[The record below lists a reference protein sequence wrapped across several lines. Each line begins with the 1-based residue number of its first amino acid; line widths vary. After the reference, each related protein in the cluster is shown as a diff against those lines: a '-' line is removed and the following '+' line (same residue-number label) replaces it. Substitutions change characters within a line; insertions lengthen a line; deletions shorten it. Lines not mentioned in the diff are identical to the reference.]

1 MPDRPLV
8 RDLLAE
14 VDDAFLKSLVEAY
27 LTLPPDSPDAHA
39 AAIAQS
45 LEKTMQER
53 ADANCPD

>member
-1 MPDRPLV
+1 MPDTPLL

-14 VDDAFLKSLVEAY
+14 ADNALLKSLVEAY
-27 LTLPPDSPDAHA
+27 LALPADTPDAHA
-39 AAIAQS
+39 AAIAES